1 MLTMH
6 NLYANVLKFV
16 VIPTKSFVTPV
27 FLNIEIARSCSIQI
41 LGILLYDTFETN
53 TFFDYERQTIKPKK

>member
-1 MLTMH
+1 MH
-6 NLYANVLKFV
+6 NLHANVLKFV

-41 LGILLYDTFETN
+41 SGILLYDTFETN
-53 TFFDYERQTIKPKK
+53 TFFDYEG